1 MIKNAKITQIDNEF
15 VVSEEGVWVEGIYAT
30 KNAALCALTL
40 APSVLARLWDKH
52 KPVPLTEDQVAA
64 AT

>member
-1 MIKNAKITQIDNEF
+1 MIKSVKITEIEGEF
-15 VVSEEGVWVEGIYAT
+15 VVSEDGTWIEGIYAT

-52 KPVPLTEDQVAA
+52 KPVPLTEEQVAA

>member
-1 MIKNAKITQIDNEF
+1 MIKNAKITEIEGEF
-15 VVSEEGVWVEGIYAT
+15 VVSEDGTWIEGIYAT

-52 KPVPLTEDQVAA
+52 KPVPLTEEQVAA